1 MPSGGRGGSTAGPSP
16 RPAAGS
22 SGIATS
28 GSRTSS
34 ASTGCSRNC
43 SAHPPGGRCGNGR
56 RGGELDEDYEGERDM
71 LMTIEKAQVTMPS
84 DREVTVTR
92 SFKAPRA
99 LVFRAYTEPAL
110 VRRWM
115 LGPPGWS
122 LPICEMD
129 VRVGGSYRWRWRSD
143 TDAAEFGF
151 VGTFREVQPPSRLV
165 HTERF
170 VPGTA
175 GDGDPSGGEALVTT
189 TFAEAGGITTVTT

>member
-1 MPSGGRGGSTAGPSP
+1 
-16 RPAAGS
+16 
-22 SGIATS
+22 
-28 GSRTSS
+28 
-34 ASTGCSRNC
+34 
-43 SAHPPGGRCGNGR
+43 
-56 RGGELDEDYEGERDM
+56 M

-189 TFAEAGGITTVTT
+189 TFAEAGGITTVTTVMDFGSKEARDAAVKTGMTDGMEQSYQLLDRMLQVPGI